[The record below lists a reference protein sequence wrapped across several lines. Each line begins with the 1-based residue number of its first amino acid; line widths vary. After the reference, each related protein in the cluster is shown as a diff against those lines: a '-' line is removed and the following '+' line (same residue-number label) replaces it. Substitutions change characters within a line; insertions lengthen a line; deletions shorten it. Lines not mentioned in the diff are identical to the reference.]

1 MRATALWATLLV
13 ALSVSG
19 CSASVGKEAVSA
31 SELADRV
38 AEEQQAQNPDKK
50 VTDVT
55 CDGELEPKDGA
66 EQRCHATDA
75 RGDRYGLTVTVTG
88 VDDDEDKVS
97 FSTDPDPGQTI
108 ETDELEPEVVAK
120 LTELTGGTA
129 PDAVDCPDDLPG
141 RVGATTTCILTA
153 GEDRLETTVTVTS
166 AEGPAVGFDIK
177 VADEPLP

>member
-75 RGDRYGLTVTVTG
+75 RGDR
-88 VDDDEDKVS
+88 KS
-97 FSTDPDPGQTI
+97 
-108 ETDELEPEVVAK
+108 VV
-120 LTELTGGTA
+120 
-129 PDAVDCPDDLPG
+129 
-141 RVGATTTCILTA
+141 
-153 GEDRLETTVTVTS
+153 
-166 AEGPAVGFDIK
+166 
-177 VADEPLP
+177 